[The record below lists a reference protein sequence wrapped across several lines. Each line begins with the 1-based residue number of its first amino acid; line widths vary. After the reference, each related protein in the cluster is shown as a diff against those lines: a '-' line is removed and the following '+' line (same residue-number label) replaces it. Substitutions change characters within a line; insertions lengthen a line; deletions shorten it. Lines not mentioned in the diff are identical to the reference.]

1 MKMTPPIYLIN
12 LKKSPE
18 RLAKSKKRLAEQNI
32 DFIRVEGVFGQD
44 LSENEIKQYYCPA
57 LNVSKYHTTLTKGQ
71 IGCYLSHRKVW
82 QLIAE
87 GEDDFG
93 IILEDDFVLPG
104 NLNKAIECIKN
115 IDFSWD
121 LIKLAAYQSRE
132 RKIAFEQALNDDFSI
147 VVHAKPMS
155 GGAATALTKV
165 AAKKLLAATN
175 KFGRPC
181 DTDIQNFWETNVS
194 VLSLMPYCVSQD
206 MAFEST
212 ISAKKEQREKHFWRR
227 KVQQI
232 SSSIKNA
239 NEVKKQIDDLKK
251 QLKD

>member
-1 MKMTPPIYLIN
+1 MTQPIYLIN

-18 RLAKSKKRLAEQNI
+18 RLAKSKKRLAEQNV
-32 DFIRVEGVFGQD
+32 DFTRVEGVLGHD
-44 LSENEIKQYYCPA
+44 LSEDEIKQHYCPD
-57 LNVSKYHTTLTKGQ
+57 LNVSKYHTALTKGQ

-104 NLNKAIECIKN
+104 NLIDAIECIEN

-132 RKIAFEQALNDDFSI
+132 RKIAFEQALNDDFNI

-155 GGAATALTKV
+155 GGAATALTKA

-181 DTDIQNFWETNVS
+181 DTDIQHFWETNVN
-194 VLSLMPYCVSQD
+194 VLSLMPYPVAQD

-212 ISAKKEQREKHFWRR
+212 ISAKKEQREKYFWRR